1 MPPTNHFER
10 FVKDSHMNEDKR
22 FYVNKNVKE
31 WESEGDK
38 PIAASVN
45 AFGFGGINANVLV
58 EEYNAQYHKKISES
72 YECRLDDK
80 VFDFSIV
87 GIGCIDNNGDNFEE
101 WTKNTKNGYKY
112 SHNYPENRYP
122 QEINQIYNNKLENIK
137 ASFIEE
143 LKFPC
148 IKFKIP
154 PMILG
159 EIDKAQQM
167 GLMVC
172 EQIIS
177 QYKNKNEINGEKI
190 GVYVGNMLG
199 LETSINTDLRI
210 RCREYVDILKNI
222 PKFNENSKEFKDS
235 IIKDIVGGIRKYIPK
250 TAEDTLPGY
259 MDNIIAG
266 RIANYFDISG
276 PNAVYDCDSISFGEA
291 LEQGLMSL
299 QLRENDYVLVGGVN
313 GNMSPEFIEMIDKL
327 GLNNEKYIPSEG
339 AAVFLI
345 KRSEDVQENEH
356 VYAKITN
363 LDFDHTINSDETD
376 MYEVYEEIT
385 NIDDKRM
392 FYYGAQG
399 AFMLLKACGSIES
412 GEKKYIS
419 IKCKSMLKGFYE
431 LRVQA
436 PEVPIPKIKQ
446 TEDNKVK
453 TFKIAGQSI
462 EDLLIHIDGE
472 GTIDKNEFTH
482 SKYRIE
488 FNYNNDDD
496 LKRKK
501 ENIKNLLLV

>member
-1 MPPTNHFER
+1 M
-10 FVKDSHMNEDKR
+10 K
-22 FYVNKNVKE
+22 
-31 WESEGDK
+31 
-38 PIAASVN
+38 IAASVN

-222 PKFNENSKEFKDS
+222 HKFNENSKEFKDS

-327 GLNNEKYIPSEG
+327 GLNNEKY
-339 AAVFLI
+339 
-345 KRSEDVQENEH
+345 N
-356 VYAKITN
+356 
-363 LDFDHTINSDETD
+363 NSG
-376 MYEVYEEIT
+376 I
-385 NIDDKRM
+385 R
-392 FYYGAQG
+392 
-399 AFMLLKACGSIES
+399 L
-412 GEKKYIS
+412 
-419 IKCKSMLKGFYE
+419 
-431 LRVQA
+431 
-436 PEVPIPKIKQ
+436 
-446 TEDNKVK
+446 
-453 TFKIAGQSI
+453 
-462 EDLLIHIDGE
+462 
-472 GTIDKNEFTH
+472 
-482 SKYRIE
+482 
-488 FNYNNDDD
+488 
-496 LKRKK
+496 
-501 ENIKNLLLV
+501 